1 MDAAV
6 PVFADPSPC
15 GAMARIPY
23 VDPDDAPEKVR
34 EAFGA
39 VPPLNIFKTLA
50 HAETAFRP
58 FLRFGGAVLGRLQL
72 DPVLRELA
80 ILQVARQAEAE
91 YEWVQHAA
99 IGRQVGVSDEQIAA
113 LEAGELDTAAFSDA
127 EQAVLAF
134 TAAVVAG
141 PRVDDELFGR
151 VRAQLSDREIVE
163 LLMTIGDYWMLAR
176 VMTVLELELDEPAA
190 TRLVDS

>member
-1 MDAAV
+1 
-6 PVFADPSPC
+6 
-15 GAMARIPY
+15 MARLPY
-23 VDPDDAPEKVR
+23 VDPESAPEKVR

-91 YEWVQHAA
+91 YEWIQHVA
-99 IGRQVGVSDEQIAA
+99 IGRQVGVRDEQLTA
-113 LEAGELDTAAFSDA
+113 LEAGELDSDEFSET

-134 TAAVVAG
+134 TAAVVAR
-141 PRVDDELFGR
+141 PRMDEQLFGR
-151 VRAQLSDREIVE
+151 ARAQLGEREIVE
-163 LLMTIGDYWMLAR
+163 LLLTIGDYWMLAR
-176 VMTVLELELDEPAA
+176 VMTVLELDLDEPAGA
-190 TRLVDS
+190 GFIDSQQ